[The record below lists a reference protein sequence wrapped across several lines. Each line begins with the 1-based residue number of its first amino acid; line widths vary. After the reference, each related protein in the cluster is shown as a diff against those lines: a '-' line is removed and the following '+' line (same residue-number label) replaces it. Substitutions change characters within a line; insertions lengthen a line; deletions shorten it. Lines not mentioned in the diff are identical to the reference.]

1 MFNYMLDTLTEEL
14 SQNMIKHM
22 HYELKSG
29 VFEDR
34 ANGYAIGDYKK
45 RPNMIGMYKTTAPKD
60 VETEME
66 KLLQWYH
73 KQEKTIDTL
82 AEFHAKYEPIHPFQ
96 DGNGRTGRMI
106 LFRESLK
113 NESIRPFIILD
124 ENRSDYIEG
133 LKEYR
138 ESKSVRQLIRFM
150 EKEAD
155 SYYQNCQYF
164 ISYKLEKRIQKRMNT
179 KENRCRALVYIL
191 GLLVLAMGLT
201 LNTKAGLGVSPII
214 SVAYSVS
221 EITGINFGNTT
232 LIWYTIFVLG
242 EMILHTIRIRQQKR
256 MEDPV
261 LEHAEKVDAKL
272 IYLMDFLQILLSIV
286 FTRFLNLFSKYIPDV
301 STDGK
306 SATAVFVIRLFVL
319 ALALVLTGIGAAL
332 SLNMRIVPNP
342 GDGIVQ
348 AIADCIHKNVG
359 FTKNCVDMICVALT
373 VIICLIS
380 GKLYGIGI
388 GTIIAMI
395 AVGRIIVLF
404 NHFTKEKLVRL
415 TGVEQ

>member
-124 ENRSDYIEG
+124 ENRSDYIER

-164 ISYKLEKRIQKRMNT
+164 IS
-179 KENRCRALVYIL
+179 
-191 GLLVLAMGLT
+191 
-201 LNTKAGLGVSPII
+201 
-214 SVAYSVS
+214 
-221 EITGINFGNTT
+221 
-232 LIWYTIFVLG
+232 
-242 EMILHTIRIRQQKR
+242 
-256 MEDPV
+256 
-261 LEHAEKVDAKL
+261 
-272 IYLMDFLQILLSIV
+272 
-286 FTRFLNLFSKYIPDV
+286 
-301 STDGK
+301 
-306 SATAVFVIRLFVL
+306 
-319 ALALVLTGIGAAL
+319 
-332 SLNMRIVPNP
+332 
-342 GDGIVQ
+342 
-348 AIADCIHKNVG
+348 
-359 FTKNCVDMICVALT
+359 
-373 VIICLIS
+373 
-380 GKLYGIGI
+380 
-388 GTIIAMI
+388 
-395 AVGRIIVLF
+395 
-404 NHFTKEKLVRL
+404 
-415 TGVEQ
+415 